1 MRADM
6 SKVIVERP
14 RWGSGDTS
22 DRRSHRR
29 RLNDP
34 RSFDEAA
41 THESSRR
48 HYDNRRGLN
57 ENLAPLQR
65 FLRSCVGRPWNDVH
79 QELSQGLR
87 LDKATHL
94 HILQHLQDFVCT
106 TTWRDDDGDLV
117 GHGHHRGPTVLTST
131 ESWRSTLWAGSWLQ
145 GSLRKV
151 QRN

>member
-106 TTWRDDDGDLV
+106 TTRRDDDGDLV
-117 GHGHHRGPTVLTST
+117 GHGHPRGPTVLTST